1 MNDKERSNIFER
13 IWDGIFY
20 VGIVLVLTA
29 LSYDIINYIQRR

>member
-29 LSYDIINYIQRR
+29 LSYGFILYMHRK